1 MPLTS
6 RELVREEISDL
17 FDSITALQANLPY
30 PPLALE
36 GKSPLLY
43 IHNSGTLP
51 EMLGAYSNQF
61 DYFFTLTICINRKAH
76 GESASETLLDQIW
89 TSVLQKIRDNNSGTN
104 YSVLS
109 VWQEKSNS
117 FFATVD
123 GVPYRFEDILVMA
136 RSNISG

>member
-17 FDSITALQANLPY
+17 FDSITALQANLAY

-89 TSVLQKIRDNNSGTN
+89 TNVLQKIRDNNSGTN

-109 VWQEKSNS
+109 VWQEKSSS

-123 GVPYRFEDILVMA
+123 GIPYRFEDILVMA

>member
-17 FDSITALQANLPY
+17 FDSITALQANLSY
-30 PPLALE
+30 PPIALE
-36 GKSPLLY
+36 GKSPVLY
-43 IHNSGTLP
+43 MHNAGTLP
-51 EMLGAYSNQF
+51 EMMSASSNQF
-61 DYFFTLTICINRKAH
+61 DYFFVLTIAVNRKAH
-76 GESASETLLDQIW
+76 GEAGAETLLDQIW

-109 VWQEKSNS
+109 VWQEKSKS
-117 FFATVD
+117 FFGTVD
-123 GVPYRFEDILVMA
+123 GVPYRFEEILVMA